1 MLRTGE
7 ISLSYYYKLN
17 IILIILVLLIC
28 STFLYLE
35 KIFDWSVIFIS
46 MTETQEDTEL
56 RQSIQQ
62 MPWWNK
68 FTFSVQEASEYF
80 GFSDKKIRKIID
92 ENEDADFILWNGTRP
107 RIKRVLFEQFVN
119 EKLTAI

>member
-1 MLRTGE
+1 MSFYFR
-7 ISLSYYYKLN
+7 KN
-17 IILIILVLLIC
+17 
-28 STFLYLE
+28 FL
-35 KIFDWSVIFIS
+35 KWSVIFI
-46 MTETQEDTEL
+46 DNTEL
-56 RQSIQQ
+56 YEMEETKERPLQ

-80 GFSDKKIRKIID
+80 GFSDKKIRKLID
-92 ENEDADFILWNGTRP
+92 EDENADYILWNGTRP

>member
-1 MLRTGE
+1 M
-7 ISLSYYYKLN
+7 N
-17 IILIILVLLIC
+17 
-28 STFLYLE
+28 
-35 KIFDWSVIFIS
+35 WSVIFIS

-56 RQSIQQ
+56 KQSIQQ

>member
-1 MLRTGE
+1 
-7 ISLSYYYKLN
+7 
-17 IILIILVLLIC
+17 
-28 STFLYLE
+28 
-35 KIFDWSVIFIS
+35 

-56 RQSIQQ
+56 KQSIQQ

-92 ENEDADFILWNGTRP
+92 ENENSDFILWQGTRP
-107 RIKRVLFEQFVN
+107 RSKRVLFEQFVN

>member
-1 MLRTGE
+1 M
-7 ISLSYYYKLN
+7 N
-17 IILIILVLLIC
+17 IINDFFKFYCVP
-28 STFLYLE
+28 
-35 KIFDWSVIFIS
+35 SVA
-46 MTETQEDTEL
+46 DTEL
-56 RQSIQQ
+56 KQPIQQ
-62 MPWWNK
+62 IPWWNK

>member
-1 MLRTGE
+1 M
-7 ISLSYYYKLN
+7 N
-17 IILIILVLLIC
+17 
-28 STFLYLE
+28 
-35 KIFDWSVIFIS
+35 WSVIFIS

-56 RQSIQQ
+56 KQPMQQ

-92 ENEDADFILWNGTRP
+92 ENEDADFILWNGSRP
-107 RIKRVLFEQFVN
+107 RIKRKLFEQFVD